1 VWLELHLASAGRP
14 HGCVQPAE
22 LPKRMTVGFNSIDA
36 YARAGKIAECRSFLK
51 DAYASDGLTLEYLNA
66 QLRLHSR
73 LSEFSEVLSIADE
86 LGRRFPDYPDHRY
99 VLSAA
104 CAHLGI
110 VQPILDLVDRVA
122 GRWEKWPAMQVAAEA
137 LHTIGRDEQVIDL
150 PGEYLPGK
158 HHAMMVQMFRGQ
170 ALMRHYGIAS
180 GLDMYTRTF
189 SAPEGRA
196 AVYRIED
203 KSIFD
208 NYWYGQPDLPSR
220 LRLVTRGGF
229 GDYFMWQRY
238 LPFLEAMGV
247 DVIREDDPSPGLAY
261 KPLPPQH
268 DHSWLKTRLSKAD
281 LPEGAAHWTDPFAL
295 FSGLFPVLGYC
306 GHDSGFLEA
315 APNPVAELHLQRI
328 RGRAGGKPCVAVFW
342 SANESESD
350 MFGAKSLTLGEMLPL
365 LSMPDIYWVVCQR
378 GVQRDLWLASEGA
391 GTAACLDATLTWDQ
405 TAAVI
410 QGLDALVGMDSA
422 LVHLSAG
429 MGKPT
434 FMLLSSA
441 ADWRWER
448 MPSSTP
454 WYPALRLARAPVL
467 GDWPA
472 AVAQLQVLLKN
483 WISANESR

>member
-1 VWLELHLASAGRP
+1 
-14 HGCVQPAE
+14 
-22 LPKRMTVGFNSIDA
+22 MTVAFGSIDA
-36 YARAGKIAECRSFLK
+36 FARAGKIGECRSFLK
-51 DAYASDGLTLEYLNA
+51 DAYASDGRTLEYLNA

-99 VLSAA
+99 ALSAA

-110 VQPILDLVDRVA
+110 VQPILELVDRVA

-137 LHTIGRDEQVIDL
+137 LHTIGSDEEVIDL
-150 PGEYLPGK
+150 PGEYLPGN
-158 HHAMMVQMFRGQ
+158 HHAMMLQMFRGQ

-180 GLDMYTRTF
+180 GLDMYSRAF
-189 SAPEGRA
+189 SAPEGRT

-203 KSIFD
+203 TSILR
-208 NYWYGQPDLPSR
+208 NYWYGQTDLPSR
-220 LRLVTRGGF
+220 MRLVGRGGF

-238 LPFLEAMGV
+238 LPFLQAIGME
-247 DVIREDDPSPGLAY
+247 ITRESDPSPGLAC
-261 KPLPPQH
+261 KPLPQH
-268 DHSWLKTRLSKAD
+268 DHSWLKTRFRTVEV
-281 LPEGAAHWTDPFAL
+281 PEDAAHWTDPFAL
-295 FSGLFPVLGYC
+295 FSGLFPLLGYC
-306 GHDSGFLEA
+306 GHDDGFFAA
-315 APNPVAELHLQRI
+315 APDPVADLHVQRI
-328 RGRAGGKPCVAVFW
+328 RGRARGKPCVAVFW
-342 SANESESD
+342 SANESESEL
-350 MFGAKSLTLGEMLPL
+350 FGARSLTLHQMLPL
-365 LSMPDIYWVVCQR
+365 LGMPDIYWVVFQR

-391 GTAACLDATLTWDQ
+391 GTAACLDPTLSWDQ

-410 QGLDALVGMDSA
+410 QGLDALVGIDSA
-422 LVHLSAG
+422 LVHVSAG

-434 FMLLSSA
+434 FMLLNRA

-454 WYPALRLARAPVL
+454 WYPALRLARAPAL
-467 GDWPA
+467 GDWPG